1 MAININ
7 LELTDHCNI
16 RCKMCSQSMRSDA
29 HGAPK
34 KFMAWETWQQSLRNL
49 KGFPDPVHLCPHWLG
64 EPTIHPRFD
73 LFVEYAFAI
82 NHNNEL
88 FEKFKLHT
96 NAVQFSQERGQL
108 LLQLSQLPHLHPS
121 TFNFIHFSIDAFSA
135 PVYKEVKGRDC
146 RERVYQNIID
156 FIDLRTTLRL
166 EYPKVTLAF
175 VVQPENSHEA
185 VSFQQFWIAE
195 FERLGLPLQQFYDWP
210 SEESDNLYFRRLNC
224 ADQVASD
231 ALHAEVAFRLG
242 LTKTLQSSLKQEGSF

>member
-49 KGFPDPVHLCPHWLG
+49 EGFPEAVHLCPHWLG

-82 NHNNEL
+82 NQNNRL

-96 NAVQFSQERGQL
+96 NAVQFSQDRGRL
-108 LLQLSQLPHLHPS
+108 LLRLSQLPHLNTN
-121 TFNFIHFSIDAFSA
+121 TFNFVHFSIDAFSTS
-135 PVYKEVKGRDC
+135 VYKKVKGRDC
-146 RERVYQNIID
+146 RERVYQNILD
-156 FIDLRTTLRL
+156 FLQLRAELNL

-175 VVQPENSHEA
+175 VVQPENSDEA
-185 VSFQQFWIAE
+185 LRFQQFWE
-195 FERLGLPLQQFYDWP
+195 LQFKRLGIPLNQFYDWP
-210 SEESDNLYFRRLNC
+210 SEECDNLYFRRLNC
-224 ADQVASD
+224 ADQTASD

-242 LTKTLQSSLKQEGSF
+242 LTDTLQASLKQEGSF

>member
-34 KFMAWETWQQSLRNL
+34 KFMTWETWQQSLRNL
-49 KGFPDPVHLCPHWLG
+49 EGFPDAVHLCPHWLG

-82 NHNNEL
+82 NTHNRL

-96 NAVQFSQERGQL
+96 NAVQFSKDRGRL
-108 LLQLSQLPHLHPS
+108 LLQLSQLPYLNDD

-135 PVYKEVKGRDC
+135 PVYKVVKGRDR
-146 RERVYQNIID
+146 RERVFQNILD
-156 FIDLRTTLRL
+156 FLQLRSELQLT
-166 EYPKVTLAF
+166 YPKVTLAF

-185 VSFQQFWIAE
+185 KVFQQFWLDE
-195 FERLGLPLQQFYDWP
+195 FAKLGLPLEQFYDWP
-210 SEESDNLYFRRLNC
+210 SEECDNLYFRRLNC

-231 ALHAEVAFRLG
+231 ALHGKIAYQLG
-242 LTKTLQSSLKQEGSF
+242 LTETLMSSLKQDGSF